1 MVKDRTI
8 SVPIWSKNMISL
20 FRKLGTK
27 TKDGANQSAIT
38 TTSLIG
44 ATVAATLIASPAFAG
59 GSGMPWEG
67 PLQQVVDSFTG
78 PVAQAGGVIAVTIFG
93 LGVAF
98 SESGS
103 GLRRG
108 VSILFG
114 VAIAFAAASFF
125 MGFFG
130 FGGGAVIG

>member
-1 MVKDRTI
+1 MT
-8 SVPIWSKNMISL
+8 SVV
-20 FRKLGTK
+20 RKLNTN
-27 TKDGANQSAIT
+27 TKDGALQNVIKTSA
-38 TTSLIG
+38 LIAAAG
-44 ATVAATLIASPAFAG
+44 IAATLISSPALAG
-59 GSGMPWEG
+59 GSGMPWAG

-93 LGVAF
+93 LGIAF

>member
-1 MVKDRTI
+1 MT
-8 SVPIWSKNMISL
+8 SVA
-20 FRKLGTK
+20 RKFNTH
-27 TKDGANQSAIT
+27 TKDGALQSVIKTSALIAAASIVA
-38 TTSLIG
+38 SLIS
-44 ATVAATLIASPAFAG
+44 SPALAG

-93 LGVAF
+93 LGIAF

-130 FGGGAVIG
+130 FSI

>member
-1 MVKDRTI
+1 MKKAKFIRQ
-8 SVPIWSKNMISL
+8 SL
-20 FRKLGTK
+20 L
-27 TKDGANQSAIT
+27 
-38 TTSLIG
+38 TSLTTG
-44 ATVAATLIASPAFAG
+44 LVLASLAGPALAG

-67 PLQQVVDSFTG
+67 PLQQVVNSLTG
-78 PVAQAGGVIAVTIFG
+78 PVAQAGGVIAVTMFG

-114 VAIAFAAASFF
+114 IAIAFAAASFF

-130 FGGGAVIG
+130 FGGGATIG

>member
-1 MVKDRTI
+1 MN
-8 SVPIWSKNMISL
+8 SVEKH
-20 FRKLGTK
+20 KGK
-27 TKDGANQSAIT
+27 TLALALALSSAAALVT
-38 TTSLIG
+38 T
-44 ATVAATLIASPAFAG
+44 PALAG

-67 PLQQVVDSFTG
+67 PLQQIVDSFTG

>member
-1 MVKDRTI
+1 MLSAYFSTGTH
-8 SVPIWSKNMISL
+8 SVPIWSKKMISVKKDIGEL
-20 FRKLGTK
+20 GGKLATLAVG
-27 TKDGANQSAIT
+27 
-38 TTSLIG
+38 TSL
-44 ATVAATLIASPAFAG
+44 AATMMASPAFAG

>member
-1 MVKDRTI
+1 MN
-8 SVPIWSKNMISL
+8 SSKNDIRKFARLISL
-20 FRKLGTK
+20 AAL
-27 TKDGANQSAIT
+27 AAA
-38 TTSLIG
+38 L
-44 ATVAATLIASPAFAG
+44 ATPAFAG
-59 GSGMPWEG
+59 GTGMPWEG
-67 PLQQVVDSFTG
+67 PLQQVVGSFTG